1 MSVLNKVSEKAA
13 KNYGKDNAALDPATI
28 GLFMELIKQFIALF
42 QGCKTAQAAHQDMK
56 QPRLIERV
64 RARMLVRE
72 NMGGKDF
79 RQNGDKVL
87 EALFETGKDLSANEV
102 EELYKEV

>member
-1 MSVLNKVSEKAA
+1 MSALNKVAEKAA

-28 GLFMELIKQFIALF
+28 GLFMELIKQFIAMF
-42 QGCKTAQAAHQDMK
+42 QGCKTAPAAHQDMK
-56 QPRLIERV
+56 QPRFIERV

-87 EALFETGKDLSANEV
+87 DALFETGRDLSANEV